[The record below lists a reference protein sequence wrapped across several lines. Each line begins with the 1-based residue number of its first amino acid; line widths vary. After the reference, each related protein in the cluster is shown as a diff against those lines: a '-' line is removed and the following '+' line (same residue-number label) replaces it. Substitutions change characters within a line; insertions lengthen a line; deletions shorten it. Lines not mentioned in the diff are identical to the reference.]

1 MVSTRTTLPKGQA
14 PAESICGTLI
24 AFATK
29 VGSTAEDGSGSHS
42 PYTAALLRF
51 LDNKKDI
58 GIILRRVRESVMTTT
73 RDRQQ
78 PWEYG
83 SLIGEQR
90 VLATMFRRKIGSIYL
105 RRHLEIFT
113 TAPMAL
119 P

>member
-1 MVSTRTTLPKGQA
+1 MSAKSVS
-14 PAESICGTLI
+14 GTLI

-51 LDNKKDI
+51 LDNKQDI

>member
-1 MVSTRTTLPKGQA
+1 MARSGTLVFGCIRDNPLSRSIVSTRTTLPKGLA
-14 PAESICGTLI
+14 PADSISGTLI
-24 AFATK
+24 AVATK

-83 SLIGEQR
+83 SLIGEQL
-90 VLATMFRRKIGSIYL
+90 VLATMFR
-105 RRHLEIFT
+105 
-113 TAPMAL
+113 
-119 P
+119 